1 MKHRRTRLS
10 WFLLLGLLGLLFAQ
24 SSNSAK
30 SKPATPAFPFQITPF
45 LSCIEV
51 NGAGTEYTAYF
62 GYESKEADIQQIV
75 IGAENR
81 FVPPPANRQQPSL
94 FFPGYHERA
103 FRVTNPFSSIVWV
116 FNGHSII
123 VDPTSAPR
131 CTPPPVVA
139 DIVPF
144 VENVTVN
151 GATATVT
158 FGYQNAS
165 SNTITIAAG
174 TAHNRLS
181 RAGDQTQPTQ
191 FLPGLQR
198 NVYTTT
204 FPAAEALYWMVQG
217 MPALAVP
224 GTCPTISIH
233 VR

>member
-1 MKHRRTRLS
+1 MRKQRQSLL
-10 WFLLLGLLGLLFAQ
+10 WFLTLGLLGVLFIQ
-24 SSNSAK
+24 PSNAAK
-30 SKPATPAFPFQITPF
+30 SKAAVPAFPFQITPF

-51 NGAGTEYTAYF
+51 NAAGTEYTAYF
-62 GYESKEADIQQIV
+62 GYESKEAEIQQIV
-75 IGAENR
+75 VGAENR
-81 FVPPPANRQQPSL
+81 FVPPPANRQQPVL

-103 FRVTNPFSSIVWV
+103 FRVTHPFSSIVWV
-116 FNGHSII
+116 FNGFSVI

-131 CTPPPVVA
+131 CTPAPVVA

-151 GATATVT
+151 GATATAT
-158 FGYQNAS
+158 FGYHNAS
-165 SNTITIAAG
+165 RNAITIAAG
-174 TAHNRLS
+174 TSHNRLS
-181 RAGDQTQPTQ
+181 RADNQTQPTQ

-204 FPAAEALYWMVQG
+204 YPATEALYWMVQG

-224 GTCPTISIH
+224 GTCPTIAIR